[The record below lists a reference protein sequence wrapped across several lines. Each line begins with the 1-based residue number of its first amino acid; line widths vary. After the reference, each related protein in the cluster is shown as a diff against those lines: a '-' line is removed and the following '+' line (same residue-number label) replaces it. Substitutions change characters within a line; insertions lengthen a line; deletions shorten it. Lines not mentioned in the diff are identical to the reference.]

1 MEPQVLIIT
10 DNDRKYG
17 IDNGYYP
24 QMTEALNYGQ
34 FKIISIDEF
43 KQNQFMT
50 STPPLFNGRD
60 FYLRNP
66 YNGNYISMD
75 DKDILIKLIKSKNTK
90 VKETLIRM
98 GAKSVSLYEETS
110 DIDKT
115 NVKFSGNA
123 NIKLAHANIDANYDN
138 KISVNIKSELAF
150 TEDPEC
156 PNQPRNYE
164 SVKKYIFDHGLGG
177 EDDLVAWL
185 ERLKEDG
192 KLIGTEKISVT
203 YFSELQNALRITS
216 SIDYKLFNAEL
227 DFSLEHNHVHTIT
240 KTLSVN
246 FG

>member
-1 MEPQVLIIT
+1 MEPQVLIIA

-24 QMTEALNYGQ
+24 QMTEALKSGQ
-34 FKIISIDEF
+34 LEIVSVDDFKK
-43 KQNQFMT
+43 KQIMT
-50 STPPLFNGRD
+50 TTTPLFNGGD

-66 YNGNYISMD
+66 YIGNYISLD
-75 DKDILIKLIKSKNTK
+75 DKDILNKLIKSKNIQ

-192 KLIGTEKISVT
+192 KLIGTEKLSVT